1 MQNITLNVT
10 DEERLYNSLDP
21 RRNLLNNEVKD
32 YLLNQVQIEGPKNG
46 VNLIVSST
54 IAIDEER
61 FTASIDRWIQDEE
74 QTIRAAA
81 RRNAIQQVW
90 MFGIGVLFI
99 ALSLMLQ
106 PTVGVVWFT
115 VLSTIGAFSMWEA
128 ASIWIIQNPK
138 LRMRKR
144 AISRLKE
151 RFTLSFVNTSN
162 DSTTG

>member
-1 MQNITLNVT
+1 MQDITLNVT
-10 DEERLYNSLDP
+10 DEEQLYNSLDP

-32 YLLNQVQIEGPKNG
+32 YLLNQVQIEGPKKG

-74 QTIRAAA
+74 QTIRATA

>member
-1 MQNITLNVT
+1 MQDITLNVT

-32 YLLNQVQIEGPKNG
+32 YLLSEMQIEGPKNG

-54 IAIDEER
+54 TAIDEER

-74 QTIRAAA
+74 QSIRATA
-81 RRNAIQQVW
+81 RINTIQQMW

-128 ASIWIIQNPK
+128 ASIWIVQNPK

-144 AISRLKE
+144 AIARLKE
-151 RFTLSFVNTSN
+151 RFTLSFVNASN
-162 DSTTG
+162 DSTAG

>member
-61 FTASIDRWIQDEE
+61 FTTSIDRWIQDEE

>member
-1 MQNITLNVT
+1 
-10 DEERLYNSLDP
+10 
-21 RRNLLNNEVKD
+21 
-32 YLLNQVQIEGPKNG
+32 
-46 VNLIVSST
+46 
-54 IAIDEER
+54 
-61 FTASIDRWIQDEE
+61 
-74 QTIRAAA
+74 
-81 RRNAIQQVW
+81 
-90 MFGIGVLFI
+90 
-99 ALSLMLQ
+99 MLQ